1 MFGDVDYVSVSLYL
15 GAVVILVINFKTQ
28 LFWIYLYKWKKI
40 SKLYINYMSWFIC
53 ESILKQNKT
62 IISFNNRYVEHQM
75 IHYKCLI
82 TQEHL
87 SVRQVLFPFP

>member
-40 SKLYINYMSWFIC
+40 SKLYINYMAWFIC
-53 ESILKQNKT
+53 ESIFKQ
-62 IISFNNRYVEHQM
+62 IISFNNSHVEHPNF
-75 IHYKCLI
+75 L
-82 TQEHL
+82 L
-87 SVRQVLFPFP
+87 